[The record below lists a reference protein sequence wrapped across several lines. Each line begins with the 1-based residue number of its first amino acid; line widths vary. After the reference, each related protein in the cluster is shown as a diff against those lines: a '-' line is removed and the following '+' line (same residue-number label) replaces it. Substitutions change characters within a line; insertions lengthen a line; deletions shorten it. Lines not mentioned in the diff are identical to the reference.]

1 MKIVVFDLD
10 ETLGYFSQFSMF
22 WYILE
27 NYIEEFNNIKKS
39 LTQIDFNH
47 ILDLYPEYL
56 RPNIIN
62 VLNYLKKKKH
72 SKCCHKMMIYTNNT
86 GSKEWASKIIAYFE
100 EKINEKLIDQ
110 LIAAFKV
117 NGKVI
122 EICRTTHDKTHNDLI
137 KCSKLPINSEICFI
151 DDTYYPEMANDN
163 VYYIHIKPYYHDI
176 PFEEI
181 VKRFIKSKI
190 VDEIIEKEYEHFE
203 KYMLTNLKKQ
213 NYKYTEKDEKEDN
226 IDKIIGKYL
235 ISHLH
240 IFFNEKTKKNITQKN
255 RIDKSKKNKNI
266 TYKNL

>member
-27 NYIEEFNNIKKS
+27 NYIQEFNNDKKN
-39 LTQIDFNH
+39 LTQIDFNR

-72 SKCCHKMMIYTNNT
+72 SKCCNKMMIYTNNT

-110 LIAAFKV
+110 IIAAFKV

-137 KCSKLPINSEICFI
+137 KCSRLPVNSEICFI

-176 PFEEI
+176 SFEEL

-190 VDEIIEKEYEHFE
+190 VNEIIEKEYDHFE
-203 KYMLTNLKKQ
+203 KYMLINLKKQ
-213 NYKYTEKDEKEDN
+213 NYKYIEKDAKEDN

-240 IFFNEKTKKNITQKN
+240 MFFNEKTKNETMKKRKVQQKN
-255 RIDKSKKNKNI
+255 K
-266 TYKNL
+266 TYRNLQS